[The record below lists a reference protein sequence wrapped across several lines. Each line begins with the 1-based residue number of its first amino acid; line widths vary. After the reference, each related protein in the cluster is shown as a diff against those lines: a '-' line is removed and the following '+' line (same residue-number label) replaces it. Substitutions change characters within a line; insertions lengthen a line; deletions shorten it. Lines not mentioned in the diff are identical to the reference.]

1 MCERSN
7 SLSFRSLSKLI
18 LPPLGVSSINDQAQ
32 IDTRGRIISPMD
44 SRYRC
49 WEVFMVVLVAYSA
62 WVYPF
67 EIAFMKSSAKGALC
81 ITDNIVNLFFA
92 VDITLTFFVAYIDP
106 RTQLLVCDSR
116 KIAFRYLSTWFLMDV
131 ASTIPF
137 ELITG
142 DNKAGLGYCLL
153 GMLRLWRLRKVKRL
167 FTRLEKDIRFS
178 YFWIRCA
185 RLLSVTL
192 FLVHCAGC
200 IYYLLADRYPHQ
212 GRTWIGVVL
221 PNFREDSLRIRY
233 ISAIYWSIT
242 TMTTVG
248 YGDLHAVNTREM
260 VFNIIYMLFNLGLTA
275 YLIGNMTNLVVE
287 GTRRTMEFVIKMK
300 AEYFPPREDVIM
312 QNEAPD
318 DVYIVV
324 SGEVDIIVCEN
335 DKEQVMGTL
344 TTGDIFG
351 ETSAIYNKPQ
361 HFTFRTKT
369 LSQLLRLKQSTLL
382 ETMQTKQE
390 DCLVIFK
397 NFLQKQ
403 TELKDLNIEDF
414 LGDNGEYNNGSN
426 IPCNLFTAAA
436 TGDSCTLE
444 VLLKAGMD
452 PNIGDSKGRTPLH
465 LAASKGYEDCV
476 LVLLQ
481 HACNTNIKDMDGN
494 TPLWHSIFAKDR
506 KIFNLL
512 YHYSYITNPQIGGDL
527 LCLAANRNDRS
538 AMNKLLELGL
548 NINSKDCQGSTALEV
563 TVAKNHKDMVNFL
576 FTNGASIDDLNLS
589 KSEQLGLSSLVGIP
603 DELMKLPKKEERIL
617 CRGRTCGVV
626 PRVSVYKGHPSQQ
639 RFSSE
644 PGKLMRLPSS
654 MEELKNIAEIAERR
668 EDKRSGKTANEDMKV
683 KNKMS
688 GHGGGSVLRQL
699 RGSSSRRWGNNSC
712 CKEGLRGME
721 GVGGVS
727 ERRKRVMVVIENS
740 PWAKHASMWALTHVA
755 NKGDL
760 LTLLHVVPPPFK
772 SNGGGGGGGRGGCS
786 SSYGSSSSP
795 HQLVSS
801 LGSLCK
807 ACKPEVEVEALVI
820 QGPKLPTVLS
830 QVKKLEASVLVLS
843 QPKPSPLSWLGMCVR
858 SSEDDFVEECINNAE
873 CLTMA
878 VRKQSGGLGGYLVST
893 RWHKNFWLLA

>member
-1 MCERSN
+1 MKSASMRPPTSDLESTMCERSK

-18 LPPLGVSSINDQAQ
+18 LPPLGVSSINDQSQ
-32 IDTRGRIISPMD
+32 INTRGRIVSPMD

-67 EIAFMKSSAKGALC
+67 EIAFMKSSPKGALC
-81 ITDNIVNLFFA
+81 IADNIVDLFFA
-92 VDITLTFFVAYIDP
+92 IDITLTFFVAYIDP
-106 RTQLLVCDSR
+106 RTQLLVRDSR

-185 RLLSVTL
+185 RLLFVTL

-200 IYYLLADRYPHQ
+200 IYYLLADRYPRQ

-287 GTRRTMEFVIKMK
+287 GTRRTMEFRNSIQAASNFVCRNHLPPRLKRQILAYMCLRFRAESLNQQHLMDQLPKSICKSIYQRLFLPVVEQVYLFKGVSRESLLLLVIKMK

-344 TTGDIFG
+344 TTGDMFG

-452 PNIGDSKGRTPLH
+452 PNIGDSKGGTPLH

-476 LVLLQ
+476 LVLLR
-481 HACNTNIKDMDGN
+481 HGCNTNIKDMDGN
-494 TPLWHSIFAKDR
+494 TPLWHSIFAKDH

-527 LCLAANRNDRS
+527 LCLAANRNDHS

-548 NINSKDCQGSTALEV
+548 NINSKDHQGSTALEV
-563 TVAKNHKDMVNFL
+563 AVAKNHKIWS
-576 FTNGASIDDLNLS
+576 TS
-589 KSEQLGLSSLVGIP
+589 
-603 DELMKLPKKEERIL
+603 
-617 CRGRTCGVV
+617 
-626 PRVSVYKGHPSQQ
+626 YSQ
-639 RFSSE
+639 
-644 PGKLMRLPSS
+644 
-654 MEELKNIAEIAERR
+654 
-668 EDKRSGKTANEDMKV
+668 
-683 KNKMS
+683 
-688 GHGGGSVLRQL
+688 
-699 RGSSSRRWGNNSC
+699 
-712 CKEGLRGME
+712 
-721 GVGGVS
+721 
-727 ERRKRVMVVIENS
+727 
-740 PWAKHASMWALTHVA
+740 
-755 NKGDL
+755 
-760 LTLLHVVPPPFK
+760 
-772 SNGGGGGGGRGGCS
+772 
-786 SSYGSSSSP
+786 
-795 HQLVSS
+795 
-801 LGSLCK
+801 
-807 ACKPEVEVEALVI
+807 
-820 QGPKLPTVLS
+820 
-830 QVKKLEASVLVLS
+830 
-843 QPKPSPLSWLGMCVR
+843 
-858 SSEDDFVEECINNAE
+858 
-873 CLTMA
+873 MA
-878 VRKQSGGLGGYLVST
+878 P
-893 RWHKNFWLLA
+893 A